1 MKKIN
6 LENIVYKEGDYYVAQ
21 SLSVD
26 VSSFG
31 KTKKEALTQLEYAL
45 SLYFENLKIPTF
57 QKISKLE
64 AFTFSMPITG

>member
-6 LENIVYKEGDYYVAQ
+6 LENIVYKEGDYYIAQ

-31 KTKKEALTQLEYAL
+31 KTKTEALTQLEDAL
-45 SLYFENLKIPTF
+45 SLAHKC
-57 QKISKLE
+57 
-64 AFTFSMPITG
+64 

>member
-1 MKKIN
+1 MRKIN

-31 KTKKEALTQLEYAL
+31 KTKMEALAQLEDAL
-45 SLYFENLKIPTF
+45 SLYFENLKMPAF
-57 QKISKLE
+57 QKISRLE
-64 AFTFSMPITG
+64 AYTFSMPIAA